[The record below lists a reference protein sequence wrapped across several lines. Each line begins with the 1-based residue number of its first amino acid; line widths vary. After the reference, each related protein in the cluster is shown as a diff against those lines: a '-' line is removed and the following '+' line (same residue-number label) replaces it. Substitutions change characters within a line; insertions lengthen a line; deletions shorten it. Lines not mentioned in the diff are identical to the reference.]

1 MRDHALKKIIPNLQ
15 NYQQAAP
22 VIEVI
27 EEKSTS
33 QSSPTTQSV
42 NSSSDLTST
51 APPSNTTPITKIT
64 TQHRGVC
71 TEHNYC
77 KNEADNPIDSAKQPG
92 GDLKTE
98 RESKES
104 IKLEWDDRNMLE
116 VVEEHIKKR
125 KQVMKKKGFLRLVG
139 E

>member
-1 MRDHALKKIIPNLQ
+1 MQ

-22 VIEVI
+22 VIE
-27 EEKSTS
+27 EKSTS
-33 QSSPTTQSV
+33 QPSPTTQSV
-42 NSSSDLTST
+42 DSSTDLTST
-51 APPSNTTPITKIT
+51 ALPSSALPSSTTTVTTT

-77 KNEADNPIDSAKQPG
+77 ENEADNTVDSAKELG
-92 GDLKTE
+92 KDLKTE

-104 IKLEWDDRNMLE
+104 SELEWDDRSMLNI
-116 VVEEHIKKR
+116 VKEHIKKR
-125 KQVMKKKGFLRLVG
+125 KQAMKKKGFLRLVG